1 MHWVSSLTAPP
12 PSAVSLIEWADRLGP
27 LTPERRLEVHIREA
41 AASASSE
48 TQQPEDEND
57 GEVDDIRPREV
68 TLRPYGQKWEQ
79 AVAAVASFVSAPP
92 PQTPSLGGLR
102 VLGCS

>member
-1 MHWVSSLTAPP
+1 M
-12 PSAVSLIEWADRLGP
+12 SLIEWADRLGP